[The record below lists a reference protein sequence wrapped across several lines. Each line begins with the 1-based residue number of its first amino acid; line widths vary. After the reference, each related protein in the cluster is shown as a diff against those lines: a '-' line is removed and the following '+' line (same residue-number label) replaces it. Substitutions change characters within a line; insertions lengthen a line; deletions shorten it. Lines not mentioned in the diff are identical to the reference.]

1 MQSAPLCYSDVEQ
14 TAINDTIFFAPV
26 VLFWRNIITLLVAR
40 PIKILTLRN
49 CLQHVRAHLPGRP
62 NFSSYELGQ
71 ICSKPPYFIHRMG
84 KLGVAVESLK
94 SCSLISF
101 HRMVSVRDQKFIIV
115 IFHKLKL
122 LASDKLFIGKKKK
135 KREKNVYLR
144 LWCTAYCKTL
154 LTLKLEVSSPLAS
167 KNKAQAQ
174 Q

>member
-1 MQSAPLCYSDVEQ
+1 MQSAPLCYSDIEQ
-14 TAINDTIFFAPV
+14 TTINDTIFFAPV
-26 VLFWRNIITLLVAR
+26 VLFWPNIITLLVAR

-62 NFSSYELGQ
+62 NFSFYELGQ

-84 KLGVAVESLK
+84 QLGVAAVSLK

-101 HRMVSVRDQKFIIV
+101 HGMVSVRDQKFIIV

-122 LASDKLFIGKKKK
+122 LASVKLFIGKKEKK

-144 LWCTAYCKTL
+144 LWSTA
-154 LTLKLEVSSPLAS
+154 KLC
-167 KNKAQAQ
+167 
-174 Q
+174 